1 MQIFILLLPPFSIIF
16 HVPGS
21 AGGDV
26 VAVGSEIGSAGK
38 GICACGR
45 RIAGRAVPMPSGR
58 SERLPGMSG
67 GGCGIRTR
75 EGVNSTRFPS
85 PQNEV
90 QVGL

>member
-45 RIAGRAVPMPSGR
+45 RIPDGRCR
-58 SERLPGMSG
+58 
-67 GGCGIRTR
+67 CHQ
-75 EGVNSTRFPS
+75 EGPRDS
-85 PQNEV
+85 
-90 QVGL
+90 LA